1 MAFLLECD
9 ELSISASLG
18 EIGHNAKKHG
28 NMAK

>member
-9 ELSISASLG
+9 ELSIRAG
-18 EIGHNAKKHG
+18 MEEIGHIAEKHG